1 MSVTNLAQ
9 NKSLFTVKKDRYGNT
24 VLVQATGKNGGEL
37 RGSILKTND
46 GKPFLVAGK
55 GIKIASGSSGYPGS
69 GQIYIELD
77 MDSPELRKI
86 ANTRQ
91 KQTGTGL
98 VGPRGSTGP
107 QGLRGPAGANGADGR
122 DGVNGTGV
130 DAVSVQPNNSLTFSM
145 SDGTSITTSPFTL
158 AGASVTSVEQ
168 DTTSPN
174 QTTLTVTWDD
184 GSGGI
189 SEDIIIPHGIQGPAG
204 IQGPVGPQ
212 GIQGVPGLEGAKG
225 EDGNSV
231 NNISIDSNNHLIFNM
246 TGCDDIDAGPIP
258 NAIGIKSITSVNN
271 GPDTTITIT
280 WGNTPATVAD
290 IIIPHPTLN
299 RSKEVVVLSNNLQ
312 AGSVLNIPNDVS
324 PIDFSQYE
332 DNKVDVYVNGL
343 LSASGVN
350 YNIVGSNLVFLENL
364 NEADVISVI
373 IQGS

>member
-350 YNIVGSNLVFLENL
+350 YNIVGSDLVFLENL